1 MTSECHVWFS
11 REGISLL
18 NSLVEQGLKNINFNY
33 YKIFNKTAK
42 KTLTKSIYKTIETTI
57 NSVTFLMKPKIK
69 RLFKQILISNFESLL
84 FDMLA
89 IKINNKIYQTTQLK
103 NNYSLN
109 YNDNKLLIFQ
119 FGLTHLKKKSK

>member
-1 MTSECHVWFS
+1 
-11 REGISLL
+11 
-18 NSLVEQGLKNINFNY
+18 
-33 YKIFNKTAK
+33 
-42 KTLTKSIYKTIETTI
+42 
-57 NSVTFLMKPKIK
+57 MKPKIK